1 MKYPFLD
8 LRAVQRPILEELQ
21 TAAVEVI
28 ASGRYLHG
36 SNVSSLEREL
46 ADRAGLAHGYGVACS
61 NGLDAL
67 RLIFRGYMEMGRLAP
82 GDKVMVAANA
92 YIACVLPITEFGLQ
106 PVLIEPDTRTFN
118 LDWKAADAAWIPD
131 VKAVLAVHLYGTP
144 CWDGDVARRL
154 ADKGVLIIEDNA
166 QAIGARAQAGS
177 ALNTEN
183 TQAATGGL
191 AHVAAYSFYPTK
203 NIGAMGDAGAV
214 VTPDAELAAV
224 IRALANYGADKRYHN
239 IYCGWNCRMDELQA
253 ALLRVKL
260 RHLDAINMVREMRAK
275 IYDKGICNQHIIK
288 PEILPDMK
296 QTWHQYVVQV
306 DDRTR
311 FTEYLT
317 ANGVGYDIHYAVP
330 PHCQPCYAGKLAHDS
345 LPVTERLAGRVVS
358 LPIAHHKADA
368 TAEIAEIVNAYAP

>member
-21 TAAVEVI
+21 TAAAEVI

-46 ADRAGLAHGYGVACS
+46 ADRAGLEQGYGVACS

-67 RLIFRGYMEMGRLAP
+67 RLIFRGYMEMGRLAT

-92 YIACVLPITEFGLQ
+92 YIACVLPITELGLK

-118 LDWKAADAAWIPD
+118 LDWKVAEAAWTPD

-144 CWDGDVARRL
+144 CWNGDVARRL

-166 QAIGARAQAGS
+166 QAIGAQAQAGS
-177 ALNTEN
+177 SLNPEN

-203 NIGAMGDAGAV
+203 NIGALGDAGAV
-214 VTPDAELAAV
+214 VTPDPELAST
-224 IRALANYGADKRYHN
+224 IRTLANYGADKRYHN

-260 RHLDAINMVREMRAK
+260 RHLDAINMVRGMRAK

-288 PEILPDMK
+288 PEILPNMK

-306 DDRTR
+306 DDRAR

-330 PHCQPCYAGKLAHDS
+330 PHCQPCYAEKLAHDS